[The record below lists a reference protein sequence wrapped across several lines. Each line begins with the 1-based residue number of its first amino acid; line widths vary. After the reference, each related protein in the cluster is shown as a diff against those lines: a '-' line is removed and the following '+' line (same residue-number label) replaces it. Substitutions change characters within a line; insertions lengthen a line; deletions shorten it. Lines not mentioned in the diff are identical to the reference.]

1 MNIPR
6 HVALI
11 MDGNGRWAKKQ
22 GLRRNDGHKAG
33 LRTAEK
39 IIDHCL
45 LRGVDYL
52 SLYVFSTENW
62 RRPKAEISA
71 LFSLAEKYLD
81 GLANF
86 CKNRIRIVVSGE
98 VDRLPQSLVNK
109 IADVEAKTQNF
120 DAICVNLCIN
130 YGGRRDIAQAAA
142 RVAEQGLPLTE
153 QNIAANLYNSF
164 IPEPDVI
171 VRTGGQ
177 MRLSNFLLYQ
187 SAYAELYFT
196 QTLWPDFS
204 EEELDGIITDYCT
217 RSRNFGGLVDR

>member
-1 MNIPR
+1 MDIPR
-6 HVALI
+6 HVAII
-11 MDGNGRWAKKQ
+11 MDGNGRWAKKR
-22 GLRRNDGHKAG
+22 GRFRNEGHKAG
-33 LRTAEK
+33 LATAER

-45 LRGVDYL
+45 TRGVKYL

-62 RRPKAEISA
+62 RRPKSEISA
-71 LFSLAEKYLD
+71 LFALAEKYLD

-98 VDRLPQSLVNK
+98 LGELPQSLADK
-109 IADVEAKTQNF
+109 IADIELKTQTF

-130 YGGRRDIAQAAA
+130 YGGRRDIVQAAQ
-142 RVAEQGLPLTE
+142 RVAEQGLPMTE
-153 QNIAANLYNSF
+153 QNLAANLYNAF

-177 MRLSNFLLYQ
+177 MRLSNFLLFQ
-187 SAYAELYFT
+187 GAYAELYFT
-196 QTLWPDFS
+196 DTLWPDFS
-204 EEELDGIITDYCT
+204 EEELDRIISDYCT